1 VYERVCITGS
11 TGFIGAHVAK
21 LAAGAF
27 GPPRVTYRDETRLT
41 RLGAVEVEPVKA
53 DVLDR
58 SALRR
63 AFRGCDLVFH
73 AAGMVGSRPP
83 ELVWQLN
90 ALAPRL
96 AVEAASAEGVRRVVV
111 TSSVAGIGPAPPER
125 PGTEEDVYGG
135 WGLGLTYPDAKHEG
149 ESEAL
154 AAGARLGVEVVVVNP
169 SYVFGA
175 PVDRSQPGETSTRT
189 IGNYLRGRLP
199 AVVEAQTNVVDVG
212 DVAKG
217 HLLAAERGRA
227 GERYVLGGH
236 DVGWVEL
243 LERVAELSDVH
254 HPLVVLP
261 PEAGQVAEL
270 LRVPKSQGV
279 ALMAQSWSYS
289 SAKARRELGYRAR
302 SLDRT
307 LRETIAWYRE
317 LIDGGA
323 FNGAP
328 PSAFSLS
335 AAAVRLAGRVRVLDA
350 VELAERYVGRRLVVR
365 P

>member
-1 VYERVCITGS
+1 MTVCITGS

-21 LAAGAF
+21 LAAEAH
-27 GPPRVTYRDETRLT
+27 GPPRVTYRDEARLA
-41 RLGAVEVEPVKA
+41 RLGGLEVEPIKA

-58 SALRR
+58 AALRR
-63 AFRGCDLVFH
+63 AFRGCETVFH
-73 AAGMVGSRPP
+73 AAGLVASRPP
-83 ELVWQLN
+83 ERVWQVN
-90 ALAPRL
+90 ALAPRI
-96 AVEAASAEGVRRVVV
+96 AVEAAAAEQVRRVVV
-111 TSSVAGIGPAPPER
+111 TSSVAGIGPAPRDR
-125 PGTEEDVYGG
+125 PGTEADVYAG

-175 PVDRSQPGETSTRT
+175 PVDRSQPGETSTRM

-199 AVVEAQTNVVDVG
+199 AVVDAETNVVDVR

-217 HLLAAERGRA
+217 HLLAAERGRP

-236 DVGWVEL
+236 DTGWVEL
-243 LERVAELSDVH
+243 LTRVGELSGVH

-261 PEAGQVAEL
+261 PEAAALPWLVAGE
-270 LRVPKSQGV
+270 GI
-279 ALMAQSWSYS
+279 ALMAQNWRYS

-302 SLDRT
+302 PLDRT
-307 LRETIAWYRE
+307 LRDTIDWYQE
-317 LIDGGA
+317 LPDAGR
-323 FNGAP
+323 P
-328 PSAFSLS
+328 PSPMSL
-335 AAAVRLAGRVRVLDA
+335 AAVGVRLAGRTGLLGGL
-350 VELAERYVGRRLVVR
+350 ELAGRYAGRRLVAR